1 MIKVTKIKLKLISD
15 IEMHYF
21 IEEEITGRISYICKR
36 FTKANNK
43 YMNNYDPTRA
53 NKYIMYIDAKNL
65 YGWTM
70 SKYLPYGGFKWLK
83 NNDNFDIKLSQR
95 KQSGKLYILK
105 VDLENPDKLHELYH
119 NYPLAPEKLEIT
131 YDMLSDHSKKIADKY
146 GLKVG
151 GV

>member
-1 MIKVTKIKLKLISD
+1 
-15 IEMHYF
+15 
-21 IEEEITGRISYICKR
+21 
-36 FTKANNK
+36 
-43 YMNNYDPTRA
+43 MNNYDPTRA

-105 VDLENPDKLHELYH
+105 VDHENPDKLHELYH

-131 YDMLSDHSKKIADKY
+131 YDMLSDHSKNIADKY
-146 GLKVG
+146 GLKIG
-151 GV
+151 GL